1 MDQYKGYKIKIYP
14 TEIQKNII
22 AEYFGASR
30 FVYNLGIDLENEE
43 YEKTKGFLNKIDLD
57 TKFTN
62 IRKTPTY
69 KWLQKFET
77 SSMRFILHDVV
88 NGFIMFFNNY
98 NRKPKYK
105 SKKDSNQSMAVR
117 NDRIYI
123 GENSITIPG
132 GIGDIKCG
140 SIPSKYIIGK
150 ANPNTKDP
158 RPVRSYYRTRIIFDG
173 VDYYFT
179 FQMKINDE
187 NNFASV
193 EKRIDSEYNEKNGVI
208 GIDLGFGYKKNNW
221 IVDSNGYRVSKPNS
235 DKEWNK
241 IRRLNRKYS
250 RQLNQPRAKA
260 DPTYRSK
267 NMIKTVRWI
276 NKYYNRITNKKK
288 SAIYNYVSHQILD
301 KNPETVVIEDLK
313 IPDMICRDQHIPAKD
328 RMHFNRLLYDASIG
342 IISSIIEYTCTANG
356 IKVIKVPSTY
366 KSTQRCSNCGHE
378 HHMGKNNIYRCDNCG
393 LVIDRDYNSALNL
406 KIYPSLI

>member
-241 IRRLNRKYS
+241 IRRLNRKY
-250 RQLNQPRAKA
+250 
-260 DPTYRSK
+260 
-267 NMIKTVRWI
+267 
-276 NKYYNRITNKKK
+276 
-288 SAIYNYVSHQILD
+288 
-301 KNPETVVIEDLK
+301 
-313 IPDMICRDQHIPAKD
+313 
-328 RMHFNRLLYDASIG
+328 
-342 IISSIIEYTCTANG
+342 
-356 IKVIKVPSTY
+356 
-366 KSTQRCSNCGHE
+366 
-378 HHMGKNNIYRCDNCG
+378 
-393 LVIDRDYNSALNL
+393 
-406 KIYPSLI
+406 